1 LIKVLNFSIDTMV
14 YVSSDETLW
23 CGIRDRIKIYESVT
37 LSGEIDD
44 ILFESRIVRIIYKFV
59 SIFLN
64 TVDRV

>member
-1 LIKVLNFSIDTMV
+1 MV